1 MSAASALGRLRTG
14 WIGVGKMGL
23 PICERRMARRL
34 AVTTLRRN
42 PEARGHS
49 NHCAMPLVA
58 EVRRQYEAAFVNGCR
73 DLDFFVLAREAA
85 RVAGL

>member
-1 MSAASALGRLRTG
+1 MSRASALNRLRMG

-23 PICERRMARRL
+23 PICERRMTRRL

-42 PEARGHS
+42 PEARGCS
-49 NHCAMPLVA
+49 DHCAMPLVA
-58 EVRRQYEAAFVNGCR
+58 EVRRQYEVGFVNGCR